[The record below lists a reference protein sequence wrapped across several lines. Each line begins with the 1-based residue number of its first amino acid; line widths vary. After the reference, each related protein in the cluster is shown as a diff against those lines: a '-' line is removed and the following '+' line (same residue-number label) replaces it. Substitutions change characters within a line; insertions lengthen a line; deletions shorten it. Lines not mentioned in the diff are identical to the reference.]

1 LLGLG
6 ICKKSFIGAKA
17 GRTEWQTMVGANR
30 NYLRAN
36 LNKPGEENWILAG
49 GTHLPDEAQT
59 GALRN
64 VELGEP
70 QKARVT

>member
-1 LLGLG
+1 LFGLG
-6 ICKKSFIGAKA
+6 ICKKSFICANA
-17 GRTEWQTMVGANR
+17 GRTEWQTVVGANSD
-30 NYLRAN
+30 YLRAN
-36 LNKPGEENWILAG
+36 LDKSRQKNWILAG

-64 VELGEP
+64 IELREP